1 MEECKYL
8 QACGEIKQFHLEII
22 DRLARIET
30 KQDSVTKVHADYQ
43 NELSQ
48 LYETT
53 TAQGKEITALDREVK
68 NIKWLAGVVAGIVA
82 GIVQFLSFVWKRG

>member
-8 QACGEIKQFHLEII
+8 QECGEIKQFHLEII

-30 KQDSVTKVHADYQ
+30 KQDSVTGVHAAYQ

-48 LYETT
+48 LYEITT
-53 TAQGKEITALDREVK
+53 DQGKEITALDREVK
-68 NIKWLAGVVAGIVA
+68 NIKWLAGVVAGIVT

>member
-1 MEECKYL
+1 MEECKY
-8 QACGEIKQFHLEII
+8 QQECGEMKQFHMEII

-30 KQDSVTKVHADYQ
+30 KQDSVAGVHAAYQ
-43 NELSQ
+43 NELSI

-82 GIVQFLSFVWKRG
+82 GVIQFLSFVWKRG